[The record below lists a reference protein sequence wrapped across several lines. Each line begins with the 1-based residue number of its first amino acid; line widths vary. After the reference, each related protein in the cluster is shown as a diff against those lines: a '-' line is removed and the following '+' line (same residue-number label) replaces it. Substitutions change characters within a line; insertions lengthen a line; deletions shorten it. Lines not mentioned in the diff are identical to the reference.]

1 MRHYTVNIYNGGKVE
16 IVSSWS
22 SSGKWPRGGAL
33 HSRGERISW
42 VRPGQ
47 GLSLESP
54 RVLQRWLCLSLYVA
68 RGHSFLQTP
77 LQEVHIRKN
86 RFSVLP

>member
-1 MRHYTVNIYNGGKVE
+1 MATGGRPAQPGRE
-16 IVSSWS
+16 DFL
-22 SSGKWPRGGAL
+22 GLAWPRP
-33 HSRGERISW
+33 
-42 VRPGQ
+42 V
-47 GLSLESP
+47 SLESP

-68 RGHSFLQTP
+68 CEHSFLQTP